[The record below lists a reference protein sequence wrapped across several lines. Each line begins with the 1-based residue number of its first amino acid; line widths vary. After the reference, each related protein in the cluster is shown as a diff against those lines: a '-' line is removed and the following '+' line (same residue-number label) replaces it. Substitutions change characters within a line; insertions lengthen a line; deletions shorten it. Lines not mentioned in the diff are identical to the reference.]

1 LPENIKIAQM
11 QHNAP
16 IKQHFNVFL
25 SLVICLIPILSCGQ
39 EDTRITLE
47 LPETPLLSIEK
58 YFGVV
63 DFGFLRVRREPTG
76 DSDMVT
82 IIRGGTIVEILRS
95 NPQEVVIDGQTG
107 RWYEILYRG
116 TRGWVFGPYL
126 MIFDSL
132 EKAQNAAK
140 DY

>member
-1 LPENIKIAQM
+1 MIKNASFLLLPLLL
-11 QHNAP
+11 
-16 IKQHFNVFL
+16 F
-25 SLVICLIPILSCGQ
+25 SCDQ
-39 EDTRITLE
+39 ERAELNLE
-47 LPETPLLSIEK
+47 LPETPVLSIEK
-58 YFGVV
+58 YYAVV

-140 DY
+140 EY